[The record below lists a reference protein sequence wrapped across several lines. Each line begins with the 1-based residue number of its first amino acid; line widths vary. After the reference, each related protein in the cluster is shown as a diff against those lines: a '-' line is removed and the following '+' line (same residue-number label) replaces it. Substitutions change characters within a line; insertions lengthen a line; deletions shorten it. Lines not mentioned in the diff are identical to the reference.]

1 MTVVWFPF
9 FHLRVM
15 SGNPMVLQAIR
26 LAELVGIHS
35 ATVQFAKHTV
45 VIPVPRYNGTTSTCS
60 ERSAR
65 FEEVVSDDD
74 DDSDSSSDWTRIVSR
89 NKKIKTRL
97 VRSPQGT

>member
-1 MTVVWFPF
+1 VGI
-9 FHLRVM
+9 
-15 SGNPMVLQAIR
+15 GNNFNGCVG
-26 LAELVGIHS
+26 VGIHS

-45 VIPVPRYNGTTSTCS
+45 VIPVRYNGTTSTCS